1 MSLATGIPGL
11 RYGTLRAVAAISLAV
26 LAAGCSTQRI
36 FGGGEGSNASAS
48 TAASGY
54 GSPTT
59 ASPSVGSRFAELFG
73 TKNAQPETSLPL
85 YANPVETVCPDITV
99 RQGAATLILPPGN
112 TDPYSLRYQGTIG
125 DMARDCKVTD
135 HVMHM
140 KVGVQGRVLV
150 GPAGGPGDVELPL
163 RIAVV
168 QEGPQPRT
176 IVSKLAKVSVS
187 IPDGK
192 TDNSFVHIDSD
203 VSFPVVDE
211 INSYIVYVGFDPVA
225 ETKKPV
231 KKPATKPRKPA
242 AHT

>member
-1 MSLATGIPGL
+1 
-11 RYGTLRAVAAISLAV
+11 
-26 LAAGCSTQRI
+26 
-36 FGGGEGSNASAS
+36 
-48 TAASGY
+48 
-54 GSPTT
+54 
-59 ASPSVGSRFAELFG
+59 
-73 TKNAQPETSLPL
+73 SLPL
-85 YANPVETVCPDITV
+85 YASPLDTVCPEVDV
-99 RQGAATLILPPGN
+99 RTGTATLTVPPGN
-112 TDPYSLRYQGTIG
+112 TEAFSLRYQGTIG
-125 DMARDCKVTD
+125 DMARDCKVTN

-140 KVGVQGRVLV
+140 KIGVQGRVLV

-211 INSYIVYVGFDPVA
+211 INS
-225 ETKKPV
+225 
-231 KKPATKPRKPA
+231 
-242 AHT
+242 